1 MEMFWKFFFL
11 SKLYQLFWN
20 LLQLLVLK
28 LLAMCPKTAK
38 SILVSWTRLDFSVIS
53 AFFVTENFL
62 LDLLTLK
69 ATEWGSYNKKAPTLL
84 KEKNDLKIVLLF
96 IKGEKMRK
104 NYFPLKETM
113 LSSLYLFIMKH
124 HCLILANT
132 NLF

>member
-1 MEMFWKFFFL
+1 ME
-11 SKLYQLFWN
+11 
-20 LLQLLVLK
+20 
-28 LLAMCPKTAK
+28 C
-38 SILVSWTRLDFSVIS
+38 LDFSVIS

-96 IKGEKMRK
+96 INGEKNVKKLFSPER
-104 NYFPLKETM
+104 NYVVISLSFHYET
-113 LSSLYLFIMKH
+113 SLAD
-124 HCLILANT
+124 HCLTLANT